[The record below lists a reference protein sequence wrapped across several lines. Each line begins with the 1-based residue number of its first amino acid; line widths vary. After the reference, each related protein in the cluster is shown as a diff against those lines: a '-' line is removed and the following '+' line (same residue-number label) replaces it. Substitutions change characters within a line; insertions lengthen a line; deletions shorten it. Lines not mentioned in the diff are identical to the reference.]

1 MTYKTGNNIRRA
13 VVLEGRNAHG
23 HAGDD
28 GDAAEHGDKS
38 PEGNEDIPHGP
49 GLLMSVPEEA
59 GNRPRE
65 PVPSRRGEPWVD
77 IPIDVEMP
85 PVIIQPGFGMR
96 SMRRRH
102 GGFKRANGRIKGTSQ
117 EKNAW
122 FMDQKNGTN
131 AGDRSISPTT
141 RLRSYG
147 VSAQAERR
155 PSPAHGDTTLQ
166 WRDSV
171 QGIKT
176 QAKRERGVHT
186 RDGRRF
192 ITTTRRIFAKFTP
205 EPSQVE

>member
-13 VVLEGRNAHG
+13 VILEGRNAHG

-77 IPIDVEMP
+77 IPVDVEMP
-85 PVIIQPGFGMR
+85 PVIIHPGFGMR

-102 GGFKRANGRIKGTSQ
+102 DGFKRANGRIKGTSQ
-117 EKNAW
+117 EKKGLVYGSKEWNKCW
-122 FMDQKNGTN
+122 GQIYKSNHPSSIIRSVGTGR
-131 AGDRSISPTT
+131 AAAKSGSRKHDTPVERQCTG
-141 RLRSYG
+141 YKK
-147 VSAQAERR
+147 RR
-155 PSPAHGDTTLQ
+155 PSG
-166 WRDSV
+166 
-171 QGIKT
+171 
-176 QAKRERGVHT
+176 REEFTRGT
-186 RDGRRF
+186 AEDL
-192 ITTTRRIFAKFTP
+192 
-205 EPSQVE
+205 